1 MPGVKGKSGG
11 KRQGAGRKPTK
22 GTKTVELSEE
32 ATHELLSFMDDL
44 NLDPVE
50 ANQLVSRLVS
60 DALGEHGDEWREV
73 FGNTLRS
80 RVHDAPLN
88 VQDGS
93 R

>member
-22 GTKTVELSEE
+22 PTRSVELSEA
-32 ATHELLSFMDDL
+32 ATRELLRFMDDL
-44 NLDPVE
+44 NLDPAE
-50 ANQLVSRLVS
+50 AHQLVSRLVC

-80 RVHDAPLN
+80 RLQDAPAT
-88 VQDGS
+88 
-93 R
+93 